1 MAIAISMTIS
11 MARAQGA
18 TARGGK
24 GYGALMAQG
33 ATGLRKTSGK
43 SYGKLGLRNAGA

>member
-18 TARGGK
+18 TARGGR

-43 SYGKLGLRNAGA
+43 SYGKLVMERWG